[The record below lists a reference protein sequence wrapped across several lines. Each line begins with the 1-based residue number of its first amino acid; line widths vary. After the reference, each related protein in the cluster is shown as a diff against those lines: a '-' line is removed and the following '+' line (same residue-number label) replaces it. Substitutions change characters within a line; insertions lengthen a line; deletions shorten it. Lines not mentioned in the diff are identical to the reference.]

1 MRAAFPLVVA
11 LLLFAAAMWMPP
23 AAYALDWS
31 VDLDGSGDF
40 TSIGAAIEAAPRSKD
55 APISVAPASRAVTR
69 PAASMLA
76 TEGIVLDQVT
86 SA

>member
-40 TSIGAAIEAAPRSKD
+40 TSIGAAIEAAAEGDTISIGAGD
-55 APISVAPASRAVTR
+55 YSAESLDPIVVW
-69 PAASMLA
+69 
-76 TEGIVLDQVT
+76 
-86 SA
+86 

>member
-40 TSIGAAIEAAPRSKD
+40 TSIGAGDYSAESLD
-55 APISVAPASRAVTR
+55 PIVVW
-69 PAASMLA
+69 
-76 TEGIVLDQVT
+76 
-86 SA
+86 